1 MYRHDEGCV
10 NDASDRRDVAD
21 EIEIELVVERRIDRV
36 GRSDQEERVAVCRRA
51 HDRFGTNIAA
61 RARPV
66 LDDEWLAQ
74 PLGQPLTHRTGDEVV
89 SAARR
94 DWHDQTHRPRRIG
107 LRESEP
113 RHARECGSTRGQMQK
128 LSTVGKFHFEP
139 PSHHSITSSA
149 RASGVGGTSMPRA
162 LTILWLITSS
172 YFTLIDPT
180 PQTTSLLDHR
190 VVKPRIS
197 RNAISAKSCSRS
209 RSGPS
214 RVRGRVSSKH
224 KVPMQLPSSSING

>member
-1 MYRHDEGCV
+1 MYHHDEGCA

-89 SAARR
+89 SAARA

-128 LSTVGKFHFEP
+128 LSTVGKFHLNLP
-139 PSHHSITSSA
+139 LRSHHSITSSA
-149 RASGVGGTSMPRA
+149 RASTEAGRSRPIA
-162 LTILWLITSS
+162 LAAFRLSTSS
-172 YFTLIDPT
+172 YFT
-180 PQTTSLLDHR
+180 
-190 VVKPRIS
+190 
-197 RNAISAKSCSRS
+197 
-209 RSGPS
+209 G
-214 RVRGRVSSKH
+214 
-224 KVPMQLPSSSING
+224 